1 MSLNDKKQKLMD
13 ELEIEK
19 EQIKRSTEEM
29 SAELKR
35 LLESEIKVF
44 HQREKHRSAARCT
57 SSASTSES
65 VSPSRIACSF
75 R

>member
-13 ELEIEK
+13 ELENEK

-44 HQREKHRSAARCT
+44 HQRT
-57 SSASTSES
+57 SGTSDDAGGSWAHLCEDGADH
-65 VSPSRIACSF
+65 VQPS
-75 R
+75 